1 MREDVR
7 LRVMQAAEHIL
18 ETGATVRACAAK
30 YGVSKTTIHKD
41 MRERLP
47 RLDGDLSKEV
57 DAVLKK
63 NLEERHIR
71 GGAATREKFR
81 RAKPPPIQGKQMSC
95 RRTLSFCD
103 SSFHF

>member
-18 ETGATVRACAAK
+18 ESGATVRACAAK
-30 YGVSKTTIHKD
+30 YCVSKTTIHKD

-47 RLDGDLSKEV
+47 KLDGELSKEV

-81 RAKPPPIQGKQMSC
+81 RSRPPPFQHKKRSC
-95 RRTLSFCD
+95 RRTLSSCG
-103 SSFHF
+103 SSVF